1 MPALTVVT
9 SPSIEDS
16 PQKPLST
23 RAQSYVTDST
33 RSGSPTGSP
42 TESPNDS
49 TRTSSPLSQEQFD
62 PPSRKKESQPSDILR
77 AKLEALAIVEEDVEL
92 SQRFSDA
99 VRLGK
104 SNVPCRQMVMR
115 MIRMLRLCDYEA
127 EVIVMVL
134 AVALVHLDSIFCATD
149 ARMEDTER
157 VSIAV
162 LQCFNAHCYVMDEA
176 CPMKYWQSNIYSTYC
191 NVKVLNS
198 AAFKLLKILKF
209 KLQVSEEAVTAKRR
223 YLEATA

>member
-1 MPALTVVT
+1 MPALTVET
-9 SPSIEDS
+9 ALPLPTEMT
-16 PQKPLST
+16 PPKPTQLRMGSCG
-23 RAQSYVTDST
+23 TDST
-33 RSGSPTGSP
+33 RSGTP
-42 TESPNDS
+42 TESPMDS

-62 PPSRKKESQPSDILR
+62 PPTRKKESTSDILR
-77 AKLEALAIVEEDVEL
+77 AKLEALAIVEEDVDL

-99 VRLGK
+99 VKLGK

-115 MIRMLRLCDYEA
+115 MIRMLRLCDYDA

-134 AVALVHLDSIFCATD
+134 SVALVHLDTIFGATD
-149 ARMEDTER
+149 TRMEDTER

-209 KLQVSEEAVTAKRR
+209 KLLVTEEAVTAKRL
-223 YLEATA
+223 YLENAA